1 MKRMKKIMALLLG
14 LVMAMA
20 MCMTAF
26 AADSTNLTIKTTDGH
41 TYKIYQILKGD
52 VSGLSDGKGTLA
64 NVEIGSSV
72 TDSSATAESIVN
84 DLMNKADGA
93 LGNAA
98 YGYVEGGTAVATV
111 VGNGKEIT
119 TELAEGYYVVT
130 DEYTTTGSDS
140 LSRYLVAVAGP
151 TTMEPK
157 TETPSIDKKIIDTD
171 KNQAM
176 DDYGKTD
183 TAAIGDTIEYEVTG
197 TVPNYDGYT
206 YYYYV
211 VDDTLSKGLTLDADS
226 FAVKVGETTLTK
238 GTNYYVYTSTNADG
252 TTNFR
257 LAFENIKDYTVGAAI
272 SIKYNATVNED
283 AVIGTDPNTN
293 TAKLIYSNNPS
304 QSERGDK
311 EGVPGEPGGNVPTGE
326 TPDYITKTYVTQIE
340 LTKVDQDGNALNGAG
355 FTLTGDNLTKVKIT
369 TATSFTEAAEGTYYK
384 LKTGAYTT
392 TAPTEAT
399 ADLYENTETK
409 YTKTTSATV
418 TDATVDGA
426 KKTITA
432 TVGDDGILTFT
443 GLDKG
448 TYILTETTTP
458 TGYNTIDPINF
469 TINGAIDGAS
479 ATEGGNITWS
489 SDNQSLTWDAANQTF
504 KITITNIAG
513 KLLPSTGGIGTTIF
527 YVAGTILVLGAAVLL
542 ITKKRMRRA

>member
-14 LVMAMA
+14 LVMALA

-26 AADSTNLTIKTTDGH
+26 AADTSLTINTTAGH

-64 NVEIGSSV
+64 NVEVGSSV
-72 TDSSATAESIVN
+72 TDATATAEAIVN
-84 DLMNKADGA
+84 ALMNKADGE

-98 YGYVEGGTAVATV
+98 YAYVKGGNEVATV
-111 VGNGKEIT
+111 TGTGSAVT
-119 TELAEGYYVVT
+119 TTLAEGYYVVT

-157 TETPSIDKKIIDTD
+157 TETPSIDKKIVDTD
-171 KNQAM
+171 KNEAM
-176 DDYGKTD
+176 DDSDKTD
-183 TAAIGDTIEYEVTG
+183 TAAIGDTIEYEITG
-197 TVPNYDGYT
+197 NVPNYDGYS

-211 VDDTLSKGLTLDADS
+211 VDDTLSKGLTLDANS
-226 FAVKVGETTLTK
+226 FAVKVGDSTLTK
-238 GTNYYVYTSTNADG
+238 GSDYYVYTTNNADG

-257 LAFENIKDYTVGAAI
+257 LAFENIKNYTVGADI

-304 QSERGDK
+304 QSDRGDK

-326 TPDYITKTYVTQIE
+326 TPDYITKTYVTQIK
-340 LTKVDQDGNALNGAG
+340 LTKVDQDGNALNGAE
-355 FTLTGDNLTKVKIT
+355 FTLTGTNLTKVKFT
-369 TATSFTEAAEGTYYK
+369 TATNFTEAADGSYYK
-384 LKTGAYTT
+384 LKSGAYTE
-392 TAPTEAT
+392 TAPTDET
-399 ADLYENTETK
+399 ADLYESTTTK
-409 YTKTTSATV
+409 YTKTTSTNVVEASGSGA
-418 TDATVDGA
+418 DANVKA
-426 KKTITA
+426 F
-432 TVGDDGILTFT
+432 VGDDGILYFT

-448 TYILTETTTP
+448 TYTLTETTTP
-458 TGYNTIDPINF
+458 TGFNTIDPINF
-469 TINGAIDGAS
+469 EIKGTINGAT
-479 ATEGGNITWS
+479 ATVGGNITWS
-489 SDNQSLTWDAANQTF
+489 SDNQNLTWNEASQTF
-504 KITITNIAG
+504 EITITNIAG

>member
-1 MKRMKKIMALLLG
+1 MKKIMALLLG
-14 LVMAMA
+14 LVMALA

-26 AADSTNLTIKTTDGH
+26 AADTSLTINTTAGH

-64 NVEIGSSV
+64 NVEVGSSV
-72 TDSSATAESIVN
+72 TDASATAEAIVN
-84 DLMNKADGA
+84 ALMNKADGE

-98 YGYVEGGTAVATV
+98 YAYVKGGNEVATV
-111 VGNGKEIT
+111 TGTGSAVT
-119 TELAEGYYVVT
+119 TTLAEGYYVVT

-151 TTMEPK
+151 TTMDPK
-157 TETPSIDKKIIDTD
+157 TETPSIDKKIVDTD
-171 KNQAM
+171 KNAAM
-176 DDYGKTD
+176 DDNSKTD
-183 TAAIGDTIEYEVTG
+183 TAAIGDTIEYEITG
-197 TVPNYDGYT
+197 SVPNYDGYT

-226 FAVKVGETTLTK
+226 FAVKVGDTTLTK
-238 GTNYYVYTSTNADG
+238 GSDYYVYTTNNADG

-257 LAFENIKDYTVGAAI
+257 LAFENIKNYTVDAAI

-304 QSERGDK
+304 QSDRGDK

-326 TPDYITKTYVTQIE
+326 TPDYITKTYVTQIK
-340 LTKVDQDGNALNGAG
+340 LTKVDQDGNALNGAE
-355 FTLTGDNLTKVKIT
+355 FTLTGTNLTKVKFT
-369 TATSFTEAAEGTYYK
+369 TATNFTEAADGSYYK
-384 LKTGAYTT
+384 LKSGAYTE
-392 TAPTEAT
+392 TAPTDET
-399 ADLYENTETK
+399 ADLYESTTTK
-409 YTKTTSATV
+409 YTKTTSTNVVEASGS
-418 TDATVDGA
+418 GA
-426 KKTITA
+426 SANVKA
-432 TVGDDGILTFT
+432 FVGDDGILYFT

-448 TYILTETTTP
+448 TYTLTETTTP
-458 TGYNTIDPINF
+458 TGFNTIDPINF
-469 TINGAIDGAS
+469 EIKGTINGAT
-479 ATEGGNITWS
+479 ATVGGNITWS
-489 SDNQSLTWDAANQTF
+489 SDNQNLTWNEASQTF
-504 KITITNIAG
+504 EITITNIAG

>member
-72 TDSSATAESIVN
+72 TDDTATAESIVN
-84 DLMNKADGA
+84 DLMGKTDGA

-111 VGNGKEIT
+111 VGEGKEIA

-130 DEYTTTGSDS
+130 DEYTITGSDS

-171 KNQAM
+171 KNAAA
-176 DDYGKTD
+176 DDYDKTD

-197 TVPNYDGYT
+197 SVPNYDGYT

-211 VDDTLSKGLTLDADS
+211 VDDTLSKGLTLDEDS
-226 FAVKVGETTLTK
+226 FAVTVGGTTLTK
-238 GTNYYVYTSTNADG
+238 DTNYYVYTSTNADG

-272 SIKYNATVNED
+272 SIKYNATVNEN
-283 AVIGTDPNTN
+283 AVIGTEPNTN

-304 QSERGDK
+304 QSDRGDK
-311 EGVPGEPGGNVPTGE
+311 EDVPGEPGDNVPTGE
-326 TPDYITKTYVTQIE
+326 TPDYITKTYVTQIK
-340 LTKVDQDGNALNGAG
+340 LTKVDQDGNALNGAE
-355 FTLTGDNLTKVKIT
+355 FTLTGENLTKVKFT
-369 TATSFTEAAEGTYYK
+369 TATNFTEAADGTYYK
-384 LKTGAYTT
+384 LKNGAYTE
-392 TAPTEAT
+392 TAPTDAT
-399 ADLYENTETK
+399 ADLYDSTTTK
-409 YTKTTSATV
+409 YTKTTSTDVVEATGS
-418 TDATVDGA
+418 GA
-426 KKTITA
+426 SANVKA
-432 TVGDDGILTFT
+432 FVGDDGILYFT

-448 TYILTETTTP
+448 TYTLTETKTP

-469 TINGAIDGAS
+469 EIKGDINGAT
-479 ATEGGNITWS
+479 ATTGGHITWS
-489 SDNQSLTWDAANQTF
+489 SDNQNLTWNAASQTF
-504 KITITNIAG
+504 EITITNIAG

>member
-14 LVMAMA
+14 LVMALA

-26 AADSTNLTIKTTDGH
+26 AADTSLTINTTAGH

-64 NVEIGSSV
+64 NVEVGSSV
-72 TDSSATAESIVN
+72 TDASATAEAIVN
-84 DLMNKADGA
+84 ALMNKADGE

-98 YGYVEGGTAVATV
+98 YAYVKGGNEVATV
-111 VGNGKEIT
+111 TGTGSAVT
-119 TELAEGYYVVT
+119 TTLAEGYYVVT

-157 TETPSIDKKIIDTD
+157 TETPSIDKKIVDTD
-171 KNQAM
+171 KNEAM
-176 DDYGKTD
+176 DDSDKTD
-183 TAAIGDTIEYEVTG
+183 TAAIGDTIEYEITG
-197 TVPNYDGYT
+197 NVPNYDGYS

-226 FAVKVGETTLTK
+226 FAVKVGDTTLTK
-238 GTNYYVYTSTNADG
+238 GSDYYVYTTNNADG

-257 LAFENIKDYTVGAAI
+257 LAFENIKNYTVGADI

-304 QSERGDK
+304 QSDRGDK

-326 TPDYITKTYVTQIE
+326 TPDYITKTYVTQIK
-340 LTKVDQDGNALNGAG
+340 LTKVDQDGNALNGAE
-355 FTLTGDNLTKVKIT
+355 FTLTGTNLTKVKFT
-369 TATSFTEAAEGTYYK
+369 TATNFTEAADGSYYK
-384 LKTGAYTT
+384 LKSGAYTE
-392 TAPTEAT
+392 TAPTDET
-399 ADLYENTETK
+399 ADLYESTTTK
-409 YTKTTSATV
+409 YTKTTSTNVVEASGS
-418 TDATVDGA
+418 GA
-426 KKTITA
+426 SANVKA
-432 TVGDDGILTFT
+432 FVGDDGILYFT

-448 TYILTETTTP
+448 TYTLTETTTP
-458 TGYNTIDPINF
+458 TGFNTIDPINF
-469 TINGAIDGAS
+469 EIKGTINGAT
-479 ATEGGNITWS
+479 ATVGGNITWS
-489 SDNQSLTWDAANQTF
+489 SDNQNLTWNEASQTF
-504 KITITNIAG
+504 EITITNIAG